1 MRSES
6 AFLLMKLAY
15 SGGEPCIKKFLE
27 HDVIPELVKMMQY
40 HIAELQDSAYTALHQ
55 MLFSNGGVLGL
66 NKIFQMGLI
75 HKIAHALESKSGK
88 TREVNMHFILD
99 IIELGNMVCLEW
111 ILSL

>member
-40 HIAELQDSAYTALHQ
+40 HIAELQSLLMIQ
-55 MLFSNGGVLGL
+55 
-66 NKIFQMGLI
+66 
-75 HKIAHALESKSGK
+75 
-88 TREVNMHFILD
+88 
-99 IIELGNMVCLEW
+99 IELTNW
-111 ILSL
+111 KR